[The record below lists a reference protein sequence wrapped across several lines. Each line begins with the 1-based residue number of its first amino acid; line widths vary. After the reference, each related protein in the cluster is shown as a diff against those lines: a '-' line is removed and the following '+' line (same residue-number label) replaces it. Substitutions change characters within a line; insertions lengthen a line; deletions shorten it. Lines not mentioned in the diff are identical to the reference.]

1 MISLGSILATTL
13 GFVYSTE
20 ELASHA
26 PAAVF
31 ANLAETQAVVSA
43 ILA

>member
-1 MISLGSILATTL
+1 VAT
-13 GFVYSTE
+13 GRYSTD
-20 ELASHA
+20 ELAAHA